1 MLFRKYSRI
10 VQIIPSINIVVNLDL
25 YLKNSGQFIK
35 YKIIYLQFVYLR
47 TLILLDFHVN
57 SCTTLFWVCRCKFRF
72 WVGSKRTE
80 RKGNRNRK
88 RNKKWA
94 KEKGEKE
101 KKQNITNSQI
111 NKITWIL
118 ALTFWFIMAFGTKNT
133 LLFC

>member
-47 TLILLDFHVN
+47 TLILLDFHVD
-57 SCTTLFWVCRCKFRF
+57 SCITLFRVCRCKFRF

-80 RKGNRNRK
+80 RKGNGNGK
-88 RNKKWA
+88 RNKKCA
-94 KEKGEKE
+94 KEKEGKE
-101 KKQNITNSQI
+101 KKQNVTNSQI
-111 NKITWIL
+111 NKIT
-118 ALTFWFIMAFGTKNT
+118 
-133 LLFC
+133 